1 MAWVY
6 LVRCGDGSLYCGATV
21 DLSRR
26 MLQHQRGRGA
36 KYIRA
41 RGYQGLA
48 TAWEVESL
56 RVAQRVEWWL
66 KQRPKAHKERL
77 VAEVG
82 EGLITTDG
90 LPLAIAH
97 LTGMVCDDLTDG
109 LKRIIHDGP
118 SR

>member
-6 LVRCGDGSLYCGATV
+6 LVRCGDGSIYCGATT
-21 DLSRR
+21 DLPRR
-26 MLQHQRGRGA
+26 MLQHQHGRGA

-41 RGYQGLA
+41 KGYQGLA
-48 TAWEVESL
+48 TAWEVASL
-56 RVAQRVEWWL
+56 RIAQRVEWWL

-77 VAEVG
+77 IAEVG
-82 EGLITTDG
+82 EGLIATKG

-97 LTGMVCDDLTDG
+97 LTGMVPDHPTNDLE
-109 LKRIIHDGP
+109 RIIHDGP